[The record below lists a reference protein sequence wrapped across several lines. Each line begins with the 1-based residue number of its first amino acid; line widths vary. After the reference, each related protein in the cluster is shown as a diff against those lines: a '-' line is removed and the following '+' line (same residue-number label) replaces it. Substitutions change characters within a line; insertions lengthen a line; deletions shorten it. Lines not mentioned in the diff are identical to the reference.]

1 MPLLVSGYCF
11 LVPDLSSLERKMAAD
26 NISDNI
32 VFDERKAYEE
42 KTDVQVC

>member
-11 LVPDLSSLERKMAAD
+11 LVPDLSRLERKMAA
-26 NISDNI
+26 DNI